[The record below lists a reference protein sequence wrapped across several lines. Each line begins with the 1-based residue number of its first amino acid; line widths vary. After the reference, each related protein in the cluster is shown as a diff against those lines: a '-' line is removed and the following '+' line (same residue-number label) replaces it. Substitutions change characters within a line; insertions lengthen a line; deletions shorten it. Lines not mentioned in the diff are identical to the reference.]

1 MKYDPLNSVSGFIAV
16 LKPKG
21 WSSNQLLSKLKWLFK
36 TKKAGHGGT
45 LDPFATGIVPVFF
58 GEATKFSG
66 RFLDSDKEYQAQL
79 RLGFESSTGDTEG
92 EITKDN
98 DFIYEQLPD
107 NISEIIQ
114 EFEGPQTQTPPIYS
128 ALKYKGKPYYQYAR
142 EGKSVPIKKRQII
155 INNINLVSFSKNT
168 LIFDVSCTKGTYI
181 RTLGEDIAKRLGTKG
196 YLTEL
201 QRTRI
206 GKTLKEDAYAIEDIE
221 TIDFDKRVKL
231 LTSIEKMLQIPL
243 LELDSNQMQQI
254 LNGQLIELTLIPG
267 EYALMK
273 QKKFLGI
280 GQSDGNF
287 VKPVRL
293 IKMK

>member
-98 DFIYEQLPD
+98 DFVYEQLPD

-206 GKTLKEDAYAIEDIE
+206 GKTSKEDAYAIEDIE

-267 EYALMK
+267 EYALMN

-287 VKPVRL
+287 VKPIRL

>member
-114 EFEGPQTQTPPIYS
+114 EFEGTQTQTPPIYS

-206 GKTLKEDAYAIEDIE
+206 GKTSKEDAYAIEDIE

-267 EYALMK
+267 EYALMN

-287 VKPVRL
+287 VKPIRL